1 MATKTQV
8 TIAES
13 QFQTFVLLGHLAS
26 FFLQLR
32 WYTRMA
38 VDLSVTGLSDD
49 GCIVKRNLK
58 YLSLGIRLVKIQVV
72 KSSSLKNS
80 TTKIGEFA
88 PSTSIKI

>member
-13 QFQTFVLLGHLAS
+13 QFQTFVPLGHLAS

-38 VDLSVTGLSDD
+38 VDLFVTGLLDD
-49 GCIVKRNLK
+49 GCIVKRNLQ

-80 TTKIGEFA
+80 TTKNGEFA